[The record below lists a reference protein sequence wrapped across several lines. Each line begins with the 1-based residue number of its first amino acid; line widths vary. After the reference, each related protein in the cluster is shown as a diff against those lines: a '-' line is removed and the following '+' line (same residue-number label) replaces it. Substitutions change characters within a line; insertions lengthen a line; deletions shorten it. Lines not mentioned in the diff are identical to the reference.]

1 MAKYED
7 IPIMALRNMPNFNR
21 FKRFANSVVDCC
33 SVEKAL
39 TKGHASELLDADF
52 HLSCLDSTFRFLY
65 RKNSNRSDM
74 PPSCSPLTHLRLY
87 KKNWEKVVLS
97 FQLAGEQ
104 LGNRRCVDRHGVNNY
119 DLRLPPL
126 AKQRGSWA
134 RKVTSHEH
142 SRRSDRDQL
151 A

>member
-1 MAKYED
+1 
-7 IPIMALRNMPNFNR
+7 
-21 FKRFANSVVDCC
+21 
-33 SVEKAL
+33 
-39 TKGHASELLDADF
+39 
-52 HLSCLDSTFRFLY
+52 
-65 RKNSNRSDM
+65 M

-142 SRRSDRDQL
+142 WRRSDRDQL